1 MAKLKV
7 KGTIIEQATGT
18 TYATIAQVTGF
29 NISGIETETYDS
41 RTLDGTAG
49 VEYDPTGYVEGG
61 SVTFDLLYD
70 PALNGHQAIT
80 DLAVAA
86 HLTTSGLPNDVN
98 WKVKFAN
105 TASTELTFVSSGIG
119 VDITGDASDGLR
131 ASITLKCDGCPV
143 LPT

>member
-7 KGTIIEQATGT
+7 KGTVIEQATGT
-18 TYATIAQVTGF
+18 TYTAIAQVTGF

-70 PALNGHQAIT
+70 PALAGHQAIT

-86 HLTTSGLPNDVN
+86 HMTTSGLPNDVN

-105 TASTELTFVSSGIG
+105 TSSTELTFVSSGIG
-119 VDITGDASDGLR
+119 VDITGEASDGLR
-131 ASITLKCDGCPV
+131 ANITLKCDGCPV
-143 LPT
+143 LPS

>member
-7 KGTIIEQATGT
+7 KGTVIEQATGT
-18 TYATIAQVTGF
+18 TYTAIAQVTGF

-70 PALNGHQAIT
+70 PALAGHQAIT

-86 HLTTSGLPNDVN
+86 HMTTSGLPNDVN

-105 TASTELTFVSSGIG
+105 TSSTELTFVSSGIG
-119 VDITGDASDGLR
+119 VDITGEASDGLR
-131 ASITLKCDGCPV
+131 ASIRRKCDGCPV
-143 LPT
+143 LPS